1 MVMTAD
7 PRGVEPF
14 GLVPNGNAPR
24 GADPCAVDANGAA
37 LSVPDAHGASGA
49 LLRPLALGQADGS
62 LGDGV
67 VAHVRGLLEDVAR
80 QLVEALA
87 GAAHAGG
94 TCMEGGAQAAFVALL
109 ASNGTFLGGL
119 HALALE
125 WRLTARLEERQ
136 GIDSVLT
143 PLLLAALAVEA
154 EGSEDDT
161 PLALARGLAGAQFR
175 FCLDSRRMRL
185 PLGELP
191 PDLFR
196 IALAALHLHA
206 SGLPAADRDDAHS
219 RAIIAERSLR
229 LRFDAERGRLAL
241 LRRFAGEGAGA
252 ASKPGSTRSDTGRG
266 RPVPDRAGPDDR
278 PRARAGPLAARASP
292 DRRTGAGAAGRRASG
307 GAGGGCVQA
316 LHPDALVPGA
326 LLAIT
331 PQDAAQMLG
340 QQAAHVAGEQA

>member
-1 MVMTAD
+1 
-7 PRGVEPF
+7 
-14 GLVPNGNAPR
+14 
-24 GADPCAVDANGAA
+24 
-37 LSVPDAHGASGA
+37 
-49 LLRPLALGQADGS
+49 
-62 LGDGV
+62 
-67 VAHVRGLLEDVAR
+67 
-80 QLVEALA
+80 
-87 GAAHAGG
+87 
-94 TCMEGGAQAAFVALL
+94 MEGGAQAAFVALL

-125 WRLTARLEERQ
+125 WRLTSRLEERQ

-143 PLLLAALAVEA
+143 PLLLAALAT
-154 EGSEDDT
+154 EGEGCEDDT

-206 SGLPAADRDDAHS
+206 SGLPAANRDDAHS

-252 ASKPGSTRSDTGRG
+252 AHQH
-266 RPVPDRAGPDDR
+266 PDQLD
-278 PRARAGPLAARASP
+278 L
-292 DRRTGAGAAGRRASG
+292 TQAGAALFLTALARTTGLARAQALSLLAPARIG
-307 GAGGGCVQA
+307 ELVLVLRAAGLPAAQAGGCVQA

>member
-1 MVMTAD
+1 MTAD

-125 WRLTARLEERQ
+125 WRLTSRLEERQ

-143 PLLLAALAVEA
+143 PILLAALATEG

-229 LRFDAERGRLAL
+229 LRFDAERARLAL
-241 LRRFAGEGAGA
+241 LRRFAGEGAGPA
-252 ASKPGSTRSDTGRG
+252 HQN
-266 RPVPDRAGPDDR
+266 PDQLD
-278 PRARAGPLAARASP
+278 L
-292 DRRTGAGAAGRRASG
+292 TQAGAALFLTALARTTGLARAQALSLLAPARIG
-307 GAGGGCVQA
+307 ELVLVLRAAGLPAAQAGGCVQA

-331 PQDAAQMLG
+331 PQDAAQMLS
-340 QQAAHVAGEQA
+340 QQAARVAGEQA